1 MKLISKTKEKNVL
14 RRAGLI
20 FLLLCFVLTGCG
32 SKEEG
37 TTGAAGDTSA
47 NTEGQGSTSSST
59 DAMSLQDEIINLVG
73 TELPR
78 IAPER
83 DEAVALFNA
92 YFSEGSDKNS
102 ETWMKTL
109 QDEALPKYDAYL
121 QKLNAI
127 ETVHQD
133 VTDLKKLY
141 VESADLQRAAIE
153 DVINAIKNTDT
164 SLLDYAR
171 TKVEDSEKKLAEYED
186 KLRGMCS
193 ANNINLEGNVVP
205 TEAPSEEGTTAAQ

>member
-32 SKEEG
+32 SKEEA

-47 NTEGQGSTSSST
+47 STEGQGGTSST

-92 YFSEGSDKNS
+92 YFAEGSDKNS

-153 DVINAIKNTDT
+153 DVINAIKNADT

>member
-1 MKLISKTKEKNVL
+1 MKLKTKTKEKNVL

-32 SKEEG
+32 SKEESS
-37 TTGAAGDTSA
+37 TGAAGDTSA
-47 NTEGQGSTSSST
+47 NTESQGSTSGST
-59 DAMSLQDEIINLVG
+59 EAMSLQDEILNLVG
-73 TELPR
+73 KELPG
-78 IAPER
+78 IAAER

-92 YFSEGSDKNS
+92 YFAEGSDKNS

-127 ETVHQD
+127 QTVHQD

-153 DVINAIKNTDT
+153 DVINAIKNADT

-171 TKVEDSEKKLAEYED
+171 TKVEDSEKKLAEYEE

-205 TEAPSEEGTTAAQ
+205 TEAPSEEASTVAQ